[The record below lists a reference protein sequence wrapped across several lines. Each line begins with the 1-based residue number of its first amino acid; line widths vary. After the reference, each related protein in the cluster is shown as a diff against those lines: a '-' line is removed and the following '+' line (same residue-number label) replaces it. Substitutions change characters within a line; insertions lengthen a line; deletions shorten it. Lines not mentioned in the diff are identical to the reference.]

1 MAQLVKNSPAMS
13 RRHRRWG
20 FNPWVGTIPRRRKWQ
35 LTPVFLPEKSHGQR
49 SLAGCNAGVM
59 RVVTTKWE
67 SYILILLKRF
77 GLNYTTFGISS
88 SDPMT

>member
-49 SLAGCNAGVM
+49 SLAGCNAWGHESRNHKMGIVYPYPSEEIW
-59 RVVTTKWE
+59 TKL
-67 SYILILLKRF
+67 YNLRHFLI
-77 GLNYTTFGISS
+77 
-88 SDPMT
+88 